1 MGVKAHLASMLLA
14 AFPLV
19 ALCLSQAS
27 GFGYGGYG
35 KYGLGYGMGYGG
47 LGYGKYGMGYGKYGM
62 GYGKYGMG
70 YGGPGYGML
79 GFGLWGW
86 PGAYQQNF
94 GRMLANAQMFKRNMH
109 YDPFSM
115 PVMNPYQTIGD
126 YAGFADQ
133 LKVATGDAER
143 PSKNVEF
150 GAGSES
156 SPKSRKRRSH
166 RVKSGYHIKRLPSV
180 RPWNMMGYNYLNR
193 MLRRSYYNKRGPS
206 KYDPDKKTARKKRS

>member
-1 MGVKAHLASMLLA
+1 MLLA
-14 AFPLV
+14 AIPLV

-27 GFGYGGYG
+27 GFGYGGMGYGGHG

-47 LGYGKYGMGYGKYGM
+47 M

-70 YGGPGYGML
+70 YGGLGYGMLGYGGL

-133 LKVATGDAER
+133 LKAATGEAER
-143 PSKNVEF
+143 PYEKAEKGGVTELSQ
-150 GAGSES
+150 GTT
-156 SPKSRKRRSH
+156 
-166 RVKSGYHIKRLPSV
+166 SGDFPQ
-180 RPWNMMGYNYLNR
+180 
-193 MLRRSYYNKRGPS
+193 
-206 KYDPDKKTARKKRS
+206 